1 MEIKRNELRDQIN
14 GITSLENIMF
24 NFNDDL

>member
-14 GITSLENIMF
+14 GIQTEK
-24 NFNDDL
+24 DLQA